1 MSLPC
6 ARGCDQLHV
15 HVHVVE
21 AAALIEPQRLQPLGP
36 NPTRTRSDPASFIT
50 RNSTHGAPLEF
61 LGLSAAGQRIHLIPL
76 RDVADEQY
84 VAYFMTAG
92 IVSAGVSKGVSA

>member
-1 MSLPC
+1 MC
-6 ARGCDQLHV
+6 
-15 HVHVVE
+15 
-21 AAALIEPQRLQPLGP
+21 QRLQPTPCPCSRGRSLDWAAKAAAP
-36 NPTRTRSDPASFIT
+36 MSNPTRTRSDPASFIT

-61 LGLSAAGQRIHLIPL
+61 FGLSAAGQRIHLIPL

-92 IVSAGVSKGVSA
+92 IVSTGVSEGMSA